1 MSASILRL
9 VPLPDREVS
18 DMPTDDPTQP
28 PRKIHRMNK
37 RGTWT
42 YPMHVDG
49 WLQML
54 RLAAIARDH
63 ADEPFPFEAA
73 VASYTLDADKG
84 QVRCKSDY
92 ERQWGW
98 TEKQL
103 RKRWNEVVAT
113 AEEWSSAF
121 GRLKKK
127 GVEEGGEQR
136 ATEGRQ
142 EGEETADSETESQ
155 SKGDEGATEGR
166 TEGEHTYQLP
176 TPNDSDGGVNAR
188 APADSSCLDPQ
199 IRPPTRDEVLTTTRM
214 HGIDDEL
221 ALDVFTSYA
230 WVEWGGGN
238 RLVREW
244 PTAVLRSCRR
254 IQTSRKSKPAATG
267 PSNGKH
273 RQPSPGKPQS
283 DHQRRSDV
291 ANRSFD
297 NEADWVEAFRSD
309 PDPGDRDGP
318 RDAD

>member
-1 MSASILRL
+1 MSATILRI
-9 VPLPDREVS
+9 PQQAPAMPPDE
-18 DMPTDDPTQP
+18 PIP
-28 PRKIHRMNK
+28 PIRKIHRMNK

-63 ADEPFPFEAA
+63 VDEPFPFEAA
-73 VASYTLDADKG
+73 VVSYTLDADKG

-103 RKRWNEVVAT
+103 RKRWSEVVAT
-113 AEEWSSAF
+113 AEEWASAF
-121 GRLKKK
+121 GRLRKKP
-127 GVEEGGEQR
+127 VEEGGEPR
-136 ATEGRQ
+136 ATEGRH
-142 EGEETADSETESQ
+142 EGDENGDSETD
-155 SKGDEGATEGR
+155 SKGRGDEGATEGR
-166 TEGEHTYQLP
+166 TKGEHTYQLP
-176 TPNDSDGGVNAR
+176 TPNDSGGGVNAR
-188 APADSSCLDPQ
+188 APADSTCLDPQ

-221 ALDVFTSYA
+221 AVDVFEEFASYA

-254 IQTSRKSKPAATG
+254 IQTSRKSKPAAG
-267 PSNGKH
+267 QSN
-273 RQPSPGKPQS
+273 GKPQS
-283 DHQRRSDV
+283 ASPGRDHGKPSTPFQRQRDV
-291 ANRSFD
+291 
-297 NEADWVEAFRSD
+297 
-309 PDPGDRDGP
+309 GDRPLDE
-318 RDAD
+318 DAYRRMFPDDPPER